1 MKIKV
6 VFKLNKTN
14 GYDEDNKF
22 TYAGYE
28 GVEVNDIVV
37 VNTRYGY
44 AIAKVVEVDVEDERF
59 SEENL
64 ATVKEVVET
73 AETQRAEQEK
83 KDSYNRLV
91 KKIKREQMETALLTL
106 TKDAAEQDLIKGMSE
121 QDLKTFY
128 NAIMR

>member
-6 VFKLNKTN
+6 VFKLSKTN

>member
-6 VFKLNKTN
+6 VFKLSKAS